1 MGPNEP
7 TNIFAA
13 PDVDAAGAM
22 STPTPDPAEHARLEG
37 NVFEVGAASAEAPA
51 WTPPTPAQHH
61 AEQAPPALAAPT
73 ASRRAGA
80 QRARSGAGRRRRP
93 TPRRSRRWAT
103 RAATLTALG
112 LGAITGVTL
121 IGKLTGPQDPT
132 ARADHSERQHD
143 AAARP
148 AAPSQRPAGP
158 TRDGPPRRLSERPR
172 NRVRDTKPRPRPRGE
187 TPRARPVPRARA
199 SRPAAAAPTPRVI
212 VPPAASNPVPI
223 APRARVPMQAQPAP
237 VPAGALPEF
246 P

>member
-22 STPTPDPAEHARLEG
+22 STPTSVPADDARLEG

-51 WTPPTPAQHH
+51 RTPPPPPAQHH
-61 AEQAPPALAAPT
+61 AEPAPPALAAPT

-80 QRARSGAGRRRRP
+80 QRTRGGAGRRRA
-93 TPRRSRRWAT
+93 TPRCSRRWAT
-103 RAATLTALG
+103 RAAALTALG
-112 LGAITGVTL
+112 LGAITGVAL
-121 IGKLTGPQDPT
+121 IGKITGPDDPT
-132 ARADHSERQHD
+132 ARADRSERQTD

-148 AAPSQRPAGP
+148 AAPSQLPAGP
-158 TRDGPPRRLSERPR
+158 TRDGPPRRLSERRR
-172 NRVRDTKPRPRPRGE
+172 NRVRDARPRPRPRGG
-187 TPRARPVPRARA
+187 TPRERPAPRERA
-199 SRPAAAAPTPRVI
+199 SRPAAAAPTPRLI
-212 VPPAASNPVPI
+212 VPPAASNPVPV
-223 APRARVPMQAQPAP
+223 APRARVPAQAQPAP